1 MVAYRRIYTLIHHIN
16 IKYHITII
24 TWRQQRQT
32 SVLALQCLQW
42 YVVLFCCFFCMK
54 VYDMMRARYSLPTIS
69 MIVSLLLLQI
79 IFDKDGTLGDCT
91 PSLKVWRDGMATHIQ
106 NKCTSTN
113 LSQHQTN
120 FIIAKFDKAIGWDAS
135 SNDVMPSAPLSAGSW
150 DDIVM
155 ITYSAIIETIKFF
168 PTNAPSFTLMHSEVV
183 EWHTSLGDVHS
194 NDTPLVKNL
203 PSLFQ
208 SFKDEYGIMISICTS
223 DNRSSTN
230 KCLSKWGINTIVDYT
245 LCGDE
250 VEEPK
255 PSVLPLLELC
265 GRAGVHPHEVWM

>member
-42 YVVLFCCFFCMK
+42 YVVLCCCFFCMK

-150 DDIVM
+150 DDIVI
-155 ITYSAIIETIKFF
+155 IT
-168 PTNAPSFTLMHSEVV
+168 
-183 EWHTSLGDVHS
+183 
-194 NDTPLVKNL
+194 
-203 PSLFQ
+203 
-208 SFKDEYGIMISICTS
+208 
-223 DNRSSTN
+223 
-230 KCLSKWGINTIVDYT
+230 
-245 LCGDE
+245 
-250 VEEPK
+250 
-255 PSVLPLLELC
+255 
-265 GRAGVHPHEVWM
+265 